1 MDIRFGF
8 IIACLAILSVANAIS
23 KEYSARMI
31 AAKEK
36 CQKEFN
42 VTDSVVEDF
51 MKRNIKPESKSG
63 KCMVHCIM
71 EEMGMIDDH
80 KINTEQVKL
89 GNKEKWDDPALV
101 ELANQVADTCDQ
113 EVFTEGRC
121 KCLVAVEYMM
131 CLATHGDEVGLPH
144 VDFEDSQ
151 DS

>member
-1 MDIRFGF
+1 
-8 IIACLAILSVANAIS
+8 
-23 KEYSARMI
+23 
-31 AAKEK
+31 
-36 CQKEFN
+36 
-42 VTDSVVEDF
+42 
-51 MKRNIKPESKSG
+51 
-63 KCMVHCIM
+63 
-71 EEMGMIDDH
+71 MIDDH

-113 EVFTEGRC
+113 EVSTEGRC

-144 VDFEDSQ
+144 VDSEDSQ